1 MRDRYDT
8 MIDMATIEERVI
20 ALLKANLADADG
32 ITPTTNI
39 LDMDS
44 SAYRQELAIQAI
56 ENEYDIELPSAGI
69 EAFSTVGELI
79 KFIAEAK
86 G

>member
-1 MRDRYDT
+1 
-8 MIDMATIEERVI
+8 MATIEERVI

-32 ITPTTNI
+32 ITPATKI

-56 ENEYDIELPSAGI
+56 ETAYDIELPGAGI
-69 EAFSTVGELI
+69 EAFTTVGELI
-79 KFIAEAK
+79 EYVSEARV
-86 G
+86 